1 VNFEVGDQVV
11 LDEVEY
17 RIAAVA
23 SDAIALHNAET
34 GRTTEMMLRD
44 FQLSA
49 PSLISGRLPVS
60 PAADLATLS
69 YLGQE
74 ESQQARFWLDC
85 LTRLEAEIAKAPPRS
100 TEPAKRM
107 LDFLAQAG
115 HPITLRTL
123 QRKRSALA
131 SRGVIGLVDK
141 RRSRTVPRQTDP
153 RVVAALSEV
162 MGEQTYTSTGTATR
176 LIVLTEQALDRA
188 YGRGAPEM
196 PSARTMHRLIN
207 EIDAGRHTLG
217 SAKTRRSAA
226 NTPDRQH
233 TPRPATRPGE
243 QVQIDT
249 TDFDVML
256 RMPDGKPGRAELT
269 IMLDVACRAV
279 PAAILRPTT
288 KSTDLVVLL
297 ARALV
302 PYDNRPGGRA
312 ETRELADEAFTGK
325 RLPPEPS
332 YAAHRAQVP
341 YIFPE
346 TLVTDRGKVYLSR
359 HFEHVCA
366 QLGIS
371 LVNSASYTPTDK
383 GKVERMF
390 KSINT
395 LFAQYFKGYTGRSV
409 EHRGTDADE
418 HPEQL
423 HTIEEAQELL
433 DQWIAEVWQN
443 RPHKGL
449 RDPRHPATT
458 LTPNEMCAALRAI
471 FPEIEVPFD
480 SDTYLSLLPT
490 RWLTIQPAGVQVD
503 NRFYDSA
510 ALRPLRKTKSR
521 HADHDG
527 AWPIHVDPYNIQT
540 VWLRTDDGLLPLQWA
555 NAAVSGPMSADL
567 WNSIRRSGIAGRRKA
582 TDLEIA
588 QRGRE
593 LLEKAGAG
601 SPAENRA
608 ASRSAIVNNDPVRL
622 ALVEAVPA
630 TQAAAEPATTPAA
643 PEPPELPKIPRRRLE
658 LLAYTDE

>member
-1 VNFEVGDQVV
+1 MKFEVGDHLTINGV
-11 LDEVEY
+11 DHEV
-17 RIAAVA
+17 AAIA

-34 GRTTEMMLRD
+34 GRTTEMLLRD
-44 FQLSA
+44 FQRSA
-49 PSLISGRLPVS
+49 PSPVGGPRHPS

-69 YLGQE
+69 YLAPE
-74 ESQQARFWLDC
+74 ERERVRFWLDC
-85 LTRLEAEIAKAPPRS
+85 LTRLEAETAKAPPRS
-100 TEPAKRM
+100 TEPARRM
-107 LDFLAQAG
+107 LAFLAEAG

-123 QRKRSALA
+123 QRKRSDLA

-153 RVVAALSEV
+153 RVVAALSQV
-162 MGEQTYTSTGTATR
+162 MSGETHASTGTATR
-176 LIVLTEQALDRA
+176 LIVLTEQALDQA
-188 YGRGAPEM
+188 HGRGAVQL
-196 PSARTMHRLIN
+196 PSTRTMYRLVN

-217 SAKTRRSAA
+217 SAKTRRSTA

-269 IMLDVACRAV
+269 IMLDVACRSM

-312 ETRELADEAFTGK
+312 ETREFANEAFTGK
-325 RLPPEPS
+325 RLLPEPS
-332 YAAHRAQVP
+332 YAAHRDRVP

-371 LVNSASYTPTDK
+371 LINSASYTPTDK

-395 LFAQYFKGYTGRSV
+395 LFAQYLKGYTGRSV
-409 EHRGTDADE
+409 EHRGTDADK

-423 HTIEEAQELL
+423 HSIEEAQELL

-449 RDPRHPATT
+449 RDPRHPSTT
-458 LTPNEMCAALRAI
+458 LTPNEMCAALREI

-510 ALRPLRKTKSR
+510 ALRPLRKTRSR
-521 HADHDG
+521 HADHNG
-527 AWPIHVDPYNIQT
+527 AWPVHVDPYNIQT

-555 NAAVSGPMSADL
+555 NAAVTGPMSADL
-567 WNSIRRSGIAGRRKA
+567 WNSVRRSGIGGPRKA
-582 TDLEIA
+582 TEVEIA
-588 QRGRE
+588 RRGRE
-593 LLEKAGAG
+593 LLERAGTG
-601 SPAENRA
+601 SRAESRA
-608 ASRSAIVNNDPVRL
+608 AARSAIVNNDPVRL
-622 ALVEAVPA
+622 ALTANVPS
-630 TQAAAEPATTPAA
+630 AAMAEPAPQPAA
-643 PEPPELPKIPRRRLE
+643 PEVPQPPTTPRRQLE
-658 LLAYTDE
+658 LLAYTTE